1 MNKNRLVFSRT
12 IHISLWLKLADHPL
26 CLLNIYVLQKNLL
39 WPICESFFTLTDYTY
54 ITCDTQD

>member
-26 CLLNIYVLQKNLL
+26 CLLNIYVLQKKLAL
-39 WPICESFFTLTDYTY
+39 AYL
-54 ITCDTQD
+54 